1 MNSGEQHA
9 IFAHLLKSAL
19 RLKVQF
25 SNIYWEL
32 QQFYHNCAINL
43 SFKQLIKIK
52 IKLSVDNLSLFLNI
66 HKPFVFGNSNICVS
80 ITIRN

>member
-1 MNSGEQHA
+1 MNSGEQRA

-19 RLKVQF
+19 SLKVQF

-32 QQFYHNCAINL
+32 QQFYHTCAINL

-52 IKLSVDNLSLFLNI
+52 LSVGNLSLFLNI
-66 HKPFVFGNSNICVS
+66 HKAFVFGDSNICVS
-80 ITIRN
+80 IN